1 MEEVNLVTQ
10 NIQLENH
17 YKELVDFFKKTHSK
31 MTRICSKIM
40 KLAKIPQYGKSW
52 AIIIGIDDYQNVN
65 KLTNAVNDAR
75 EISELL
81 ENIGFDKVIEIYNK
95 DATRDSI
102 TGYFLNDDE
111 LPSKLD
117 ENDRIVIFFADHG
130 HSVINERDNSTSGY
144 LIPYDGHFGKWGS
157 NLSLKKSQLCLE
169 FR

>member
-1 MEEVNLVTQ
+1 
-10 NIQLENH
+10 
-17 YKELVDFFKKTHSK
+17 